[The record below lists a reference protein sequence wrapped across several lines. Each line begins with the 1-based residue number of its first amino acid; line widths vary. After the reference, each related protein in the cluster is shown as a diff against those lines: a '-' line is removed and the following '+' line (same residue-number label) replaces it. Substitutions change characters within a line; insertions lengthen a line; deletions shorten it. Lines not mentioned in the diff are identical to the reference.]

1 MFVSNHTESTTG
13 EGRVGQ
19 ILYLEKVNFQD
30 KICVSLLHLSFTA
43 SEAPQMIIREGKLT
57 IAEK

>member
-30 KICVSLLHLSFTA
+30 KMCVSLLHHSFTA
-43 SEAPQMIIREGKLT
+43 SEAPQMINNQGEDT
-57 IAEK
+57 HHC